1 MPPLL
6 ILNRTRLMFHQ
17 FSNSTIQVLAIEG
30 LLLLFIVLADKTCV
44 ILSEPLETLEM
55 LDVFYLMETIV
66 VTVTG
71 VKVFVDEK
79 SASVQLTS
87 DKAIKGFVRQ
97 ADGTFAEADVN
108 TISIHRSKL
117 TAQLCD
123 ASDDIAMY
131 RATLDHA
138 FGQKEFGVILFKAQ
152 LTLNRQLIAAGEVIG
167 EGDDAFTA
175 ERDCYLTDVT
185 KVKLSEKALRE
196 LDKATSL

>member
-1 MPPLL
+1 
-6 ILNRTRLMFHQ
+6 
-17 FSNSTIQVLAIEG
+17 
-30 LLLLFIVLADKTCV
+30 
-44 ILSEPLETLEM
+44 M
-55 LDVFYLMETIV
+55 LDVFYIMETIV
-66 VTVTG
+66 ITVTG

-87 DKAIKGFVRQ
+87 DKTIKGFVRN
-97 ADGTFAEADVN
+97 ADGTFVEADVN